1 MKVHRS
7 RSVRRVEVTT
17 DGRNL
22 VSHAGTAMLA
32 ELADRTGLTHR
43 LSEAMA
49 GCGISWHTHDPGV
62 VLTHLAV
69 AIADGADCLCDIDTL
84 RKNSELFGEVAS
96 VTTAWRAVKATTAP
110 ELRAIAKAV
119 AKTREVVWAEAP
131 PGDIT
136 IDCDATLLDVHSE
149 KQDAAPTYKRGY
161 GFHPL
166 GAWCDTTGEP
176 LALML
181 RPGNAG
187 SNDADDHLELLDQ
200 AIGALPPE
208 YHLGHEPGDDP
219 GLVRHHILVR
229 ADSAGA
235 THGFV
240 SGLTE
245 ANIEY
250 SIGHPVDQG
259 VREALLSFQE
269 EDWVEAIEADGTVR
283 DGAQVAELTDLM
295 DLSAWGEDARLICR
309 REHPHPGAQLSLFDT
324 SEGFRHTC
332 FITNAS
338 ALNFDAAVLELRQRG
353 HARVEDRVRCW
364 KDCGLQNLPFASFTQ
379 NLTWVATSLVAGAL
393 IAWAQMIC
401 LDGELK
407 KAEPKTIRY
416 RILHVAAVL
425 VRRGRR
431 LILRLDETW
440 PWAGALRRA
449 FLRLRTAFP

>member
-1 MKVHRS
+1 
-7 RSVRRVEVTT
+7 
-17 DGRNL
+17 
-22 VSHAGTAMLA
+22 
-32 ELADRTGLTHR
+32 
-43 LSEAMA
+43 
-49 GCGISWHTHDPGV
+49 
-62 VLTHLAV
+62 
-69 AIADGADCLCDIDTL
+69 
-84 RKNSELFGEVAS
+84 
-96 VTTAWRAVKATTAP
+96 
-110 ELRAIAKAV
+110 
-119 AKTREVVWAEAP
+119 
-131 PGDIT
+131 
-136 IDCDATLLDVHSE
+136 
-149 KQDAAPTYKRGY
+149 
-161 GFHPL
+161 
-166 GAWCDTTGEP
+166 
-176 LALML
+176 
-181 RPGNAG
+181 
-187 SNDADDHLELLDQ
+187 LDQ
-200 AIGALPPE
+200 VIGSLPVE
-208 YHLGHEPGDDP
+208 YQVGHEPGDEP